1 MPLEGHGGPSGA
13 AVATG
18 GPIMRKDPLFWDVDT
33 QFDFMRPEGRLYV
46 PGAETIIDTVSRVRR
61 FALDNGFSILADID
75 WHTPDNPEISDHPDY
90 KTTFPPHCMAGE
102 PGSERVGYVDTRPID
117 FVPVE
122 EMDAA
127 DLRRL
132 AEKEPFHIVIRKQ
145 SLSVFDNPNTD
156 HLIDIIRPEKVVV
169 FGVALD
175 FCVSYVVKG
184 LAKRSGTELT
194 LLRDAVKGL
203 QSRPDDDIYDE
214 FRRMGVAIVT
224 FGEFKRQLTCG

>member
-1 MPLEGHGGPSGA
+1 M
-13 AVATG
+13 
-18 GPIMRKDPLFWDVDT
+18 KKNPLFWDVDT
-33 QFDFMRPEGRLYV
+33 QFDFMQPEGRLYV
-46 PGAETIIDTVSRVRR
+46 PGAETIIDAVSQVRR
-61 FALDNGFSILADID
+61 FALDNGFSILADVD

-102 PGSERVGYVDTRPID
+102 PGSERIGYVGTRPID

-122 EMDAA
+122 EMDVA

-156 HLIDIIRPEKVVV
+156 RLIDAIEPKQVVV

-224 FGEFKRQLTCG
+224 FDEFKRRLTCG

>member
-1 MPLEGHGGPSGA
+1 M
-13 AVATG
+13 
-18 GPIMRKDPLFWDVDT
+18 KKNPLFWDVDT
-33 QFDFMRPEGRLYV
+33 QFDFMQPEGRLYV
-46 PGAETIIDTVSRVRR
+46 QGAETIIDTVSQVRR
-61 FALDNGFSILADID
+61 FALDNGFSILADVD

-102 PGSERVGYVDTRPID
+102 PGSERVGYIGTWPID

-122 EMDAA
+122 EVDAA

-132 AEKEPFHIVIRKQ
+132 GEKEPFHIVIRKQ

-156 HLIDIIRPEKVVV
+156 RLVDAIEPKQVVV

-184 LAKRSGTELT
+184 LAKRSGTGLT

-203 QSRPDDDIYDE
+203 QSRPDDEIYDE
-214 FRRMGVAIVT
+214 FGRMGVAIVT
-224 FGEFKRQLTCG
+224 FDEFKRQLACG